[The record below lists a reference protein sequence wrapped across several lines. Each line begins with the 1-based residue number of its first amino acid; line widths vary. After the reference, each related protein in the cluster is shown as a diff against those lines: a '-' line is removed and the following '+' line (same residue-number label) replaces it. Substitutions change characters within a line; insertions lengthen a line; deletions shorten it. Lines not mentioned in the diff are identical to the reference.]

1 MVRAG
6 SGKTLAQGRART
18 RKLTKGFRRGRH
30 NLYRQSIVTLIRA
43 RRYAFRDRRVRKRE
57 FRRLWIVRIN
67 AACRM
72 RGIRYGQMINTLA
85 VLDVGLNRK
94 SLAEIAVRDPGTF
107 DKIVDLARKVI
118 DEAEEKNKVRQ
129 KAEVEANKQAKLAKK
144 A

>member
-6 SGKTLAQGRART
+6 SGKTLAQGRKRT
-18 RKLTKGFRRGRH
+18 RKLTKGFRQSRH

-72 RGIRYGQMINTLA
+72 RGIRYGQLVASLIKLN
-85 VLDVGLNRK
+85 VGLNRQ
-94 SLAEIAVRDPGTF
+94 SLSEIAIHDPETF
-107 DKIVDLARKVI
+107 TKIVDLAKTAIVPDQKPKVV
-118 DEAEEKNKVRQ
+118 A
-129 KAEVEANKQAKLAKK
+129 AK
-144 A
+144 

>member
-72 RGIRYGQMINTLA
+72 RGIRYGQLINTLTN
-85 VLDVGLNRK
+85 LDVGL
-94 SLAEIAVRDPGTF
+94 PTP
-107 DKIVDLARKVI
+107 
-118 DEAEEKNKVRQ
+118 
-129 KAEVEANKQAKLAKK
+129 
-144 A
+144 